1 MNPQRKRALPLIFST
16 IVLFIVP
23 LLTKKSDVLSLL
35 FLIFLFVT
43 LSQSWNILGGY
54 TGQVNLGHAAFFGLG
69 ALITRFLWLSGFPII
84 ITILIGGI
92 STLAFA
98 LLIGLPA
105 FRLRGA
111 YFVIGMLAL
120 SEVMRIIVATA
131 LPTVSSMPGK
141 YIATY
146 SLVPRYYLG
155 LALAVITVAIVFV
168 LSRSKPGLA
177 MVAIREDEDTAEA
190 SGVNA
195 FKYKLLAL
203 TLSSF
208 IAGLAGGAFAF
219 FHVSY
224 YPEHPFSV
232 HWTFDALFIAYIG
245 GIGTVI
251 GPIIGTVFYIG
262 LRELF
267 PYLFPQNL
275 HTIVFGLLF
284 ILVIL
289 LMPRGLV
296 ELPKKAGML
305 LRMIGLNPAIL
316 RFSKA
321 DVPSFGDREKSENE
335 LISKGVGFPV
345 EERERN

>member
-1 MNPQRKRALPLIFST
+1 MNPERKRALLVFLIT
-16 IVLFIVP
+16 IALLILP
-23 LLTKKSDVLSLL
+23 LLTRKSDVLSFL

-69 ALITRFLWLSGFPII
+69 ALVARTLWLSGFPII
-84 ITILIGGI
+84 ITVLLGGMSALI
-92 STLAFA
+92 FA
-98 LLIGLPA
+98 LVIGLPA

-146 SLVPRYYLG
+146 SLLPRYYLG
-155 LALAVITVAIVFV
+155 LVLAVITVTTVSL

-177 MVAIREDEDTAEA
+177 MRAIKEDEDTAEA

-203 TLSSF
+203 ILSSF
-208 IAGLAGGAFAF
+208 IAGMAGGAFAF
-219 FHVSY
+219 YHVGY
-224 YPEHPFSV
+224 YPEHAFSV

-251 GPIIGTVFYIG
+251 GPVIGTLFYIG

-267 PYLFPQNL
+267 PYLFPQDI

-305 LRMIGLNPAIL
+305 LRVIRLHPSL
-316 RFSKA
+316 FRFSK
-321 DVPSFGDREKSENE
+321 GNE
-335 LISKGVGFPV
+335 FSLRGGQNSDK
-345 EERERN
+345 N